1 MFRCAG
7 RSVAA
12 ILILL
17 CCAGTAA
24 AERLC
29 DPAVEDCRTIL
40 LQLIQNEQQGID
52 VAFWFME
59 DARYSAA
66 IVRRAAAG
74 VPVRVLIDPRTDSAV
89 DAQIVAQLA
98 AAGIPMRARTSSG
111 ILHWKTMLFAGQRTV
126 EFSGANYS
134 PTAFLPIDPYRNYI
148 DESIYFSDDLSIVQS
163 FMRKFDDLWT
173 DTTTFEDY
181 ANITRTPS
189 RRYPTYDVD
198 PDLNFPPAKSYRN
211 RAVGRYRAENR
222 GIDVI
227 MYRITDAA
235 HANAMIDAVQ
245 RGVSVRLITEPQ
257 QYRDPTRLW
266 HSWNVDR
273 LYMAGVQIRVRAHE
287 GLNHQKSVLLKSQGM
302 VIFGSS
308 NWTSPSSNSQEEHN
322 YFTTKAWMFDWFTRQ
337 FERKWNNQAGAPE
350 TAPFAPLPPDTP
362 TYVRPAAGAV
372 GVPLDAA
379 LVFDAGPFAH
389 LYDVYFGTTPDP
401 PLLEANVPLGP
412 TGPGD
417 KPRRY
422 VLPPL
427 QPHTTYYWR
436 IVAKT
441 MALQERGQGVSMFTT
456 GSAVQSRTA
465 TAAPSATPPPPAS
478 PNPTPAPSPTPPPPA
493 PPPNPGCATASPG
506 AGWTCVN
513 GGWLPPGYPIGPS
526 APSPAPAPAPN
537 PAACLTLSP
546 GAGWTCVNGG
556 WLPPGFPG
564 VAGAPSTPASPAPN
578 APLPT
583 PAACQTPSPGSG
595 WTCVNGGW
603 VPPGYPGAP
612 SASAPA
618 ASGPAATSALPSGPA
633 QCETPSPGVG
643 WMCVNGGWLPPGYP
657 LAPGTTG

>member
-1 MFRCAG
+1 MFRSAG
-7 RSVAA
+7 KSIAA
-12 ILILL
+12 AVILL
-17 CCAGTAA
+17 CCASSAA

-29 DPAVEDCRTIL
+29 DPAVEDCRAIL
-40 LQLIQNEQQGID
+40 LQLIQNEQQGLD

-66 IVRRAAAG
+66 IVQRAAAG
-74 VPVRVLIDPRTDSAV
+74 VPVRVLVDPRTDSAV

-111 ILHWKTMLFAGQRTV
+111 ILHWKMMLFAGQRTV

-134 PTAFLPIDPYRNYI
+134 PTAFRPIDPYRNYI
-148 DESIYFSDDLSIVQS
+148 DESIYFTDDLSIVQS
-163 FMRKFDDLWT
+163 FMRKFDDLWM
-173 DTTTFEDY
+173 DTTTFENY
-181 ANITRTPS
+181 ANVTGTPS
-189 RRYPTYDVD
+189 RRYALYDVD

-235 HANAMIDAVQ
+235 HANAMIDAEQ
-245 RGVSVRLITEPQ
+245 RGVPVRLITEPQ

-273 LYMAGVQIRVRAHE
+273 MYMAGVQIRVRAHE
-287 GLNHQKSVLLKSQGM
+287 GLNHQKSVLLKGQGM

-322 YFTTKAWMFDWFTRQ
+322 YFTTKGWMFDWFTRQ

-372 GVPLDAA
+372 DVPLNTA

-389 LYDVYFGTTPDP
+389 LYDVYFGATPDP

-412 TGPGD
+412 TAPGQ
-417 KPRRY
+417 KPLRY
-422 VLPPL
+422 VLPEL
-427 QPHTTYYWR
+427 QPNTTYYWR
-436 IVAKT
+436 IVART
-441 MALQERGQGVSMFTT
+441 MAQLESGQGVSMFTT
-456 GSAVQSRTA
+456 GSAAS
-465 TAAPSATPPPPAS
+465 APSA
-478 PNPTPAPSPTPPPPA
+478 PAPEPPSTPPPA
-493 PPPNPGCATASPG
+493 PPPNPGCATPSPG

-513 GGWLPPGYPIGPS
+513 GGWLPPGYPTGPT
-526 APSPAPAPAPN
+526 APTPSPAPAPAPN
-537 PAACLTLSP
+537 PAACLTPSP
-546 GAGWTCVNGG
+546 GTGWTCVNGG

-564 VAGAPSTPASPAPN
+564 VSGSTAPSTPASPPPSAP
-578 APLPT
+578 PT
-583 PAACQTPSPGSG
+583 SGACSTPSPGSG

-603 VPPGYPGAP
+603 LPPGYPGVPA
-612 SASAPA
+612 ASAPA
-618 ASGPAATSALPSGPA
+618 PISAVPPGPAR
-633 QCETPSPGVG
+633 CETPSPGVG
-643 WMCVNGGWLPPGYP
+643 WICVNGGWLPPGYP
-657 LAPGTTG
+657 LPSGTGG